1 MSHRSGDSITPCPSS
16 TPKLQDYANLEMV
29 NPDLASDMGSSQFTM
44 SSPCAS
50 MSVSNPLLARIW
62 CTVADMFLKAGKT
75 SDALSCV
82 REAQFLAP
90 HFPSVLLSYGG
101 GVLESGTRGLVANC
115 YRIALDLELTAP
127 LQPFSVVLSSLV
139 PSSL

>member
-90 HFPSVLLSYGG
+90 HFPSVLLSYGCVMQASDNERRHLG
-101 GVLESGTRGLVANC
+101 NC
-115 YRIALDLELTAP
+115 IAEP
-127 LQPFSVVLSSLV
+127 W
-139 PSSL
+139 PSSRPI